1 MFRSLFSLVRD
12 SASRGTLVVA
22 ENRST
27 TSHDPQIRA
36 CTEALGWA
44 RKALAVAAAQNRQEK
59 AVIEKLSHLIANLE
73 RRATLTLGAGNEPL
87 AREAAAAIAL
97 LENARNDASE
107 AISGFSEQFGQ
118 LRQLVRTTELSLQD
132 FRASHRIDTA
142 NGATIKQA
150 TNGKATRDTLAE
162 VQTTL
167 ARLQSRQ
174 NEIDHANNV
183 LNRFDAGS
191 DPNAIVQMMTDAGFG
206 VPAQKKVEDIFE
218 RLRAQH
224 EAGRKADQADANA
237 PQPS

>member
-12 SASRGTLVVA
+12 SANRGTPVLA
-22 ENRST
+22 GNRST

-44 RKALAVAAAQNRQEK
+44 RKALLVAAAQNRQEQ
-59 AVIEKLSHLIANLE
+59 ALIEKLSHLIANLE
-73 RRATLTLGAGNEPL
+73 RRATLVLSSGNEQL

-97 LENARNDASE
+97 LENARDDASE

-118 LRQLVRTTELSLQD
+118 LRQLVRTTELRLQD
-132 FRASHRIDTA
+132 FRAGHRIDTA

-150 TNGKATRDTLAE
+150 TNGKAARDTLAE

-174 NEIDHANNV
+174 NESDHANNV
-183 LNRFDAGS
+183 LDRFDAGS
-191 DPNAIVQMMTDAGFG
+191 DPNAIVQIMTDAGFG
-206 VPAQKKVEDIFE
+206 VPAQKKVEDVFE
-218 RLRAQH
+218 RLHAQH
-224 EAGRKADQADANA
+224 EAGRKADRAGANTL
-237 PQPS
+237 QRS